1 MPLIHIY
8 SDGVLEH
15 VESRI
20 RFAPQW
26 IPKLIQREIKRTGGA
41 ALKNMQ
47 SMLGRNYYTGA
58 LMRSVKAEY
67 DSKGYR
73 VTISPTAQRGK
84 WDAGLILEFGT
95 GPITHAPWAPI
106 ARWAGTKGAPMPGT
120 IIKIRTKGVE
130 KHPFLDDT
138 MNATKPVIDFAVA
151 QIARGLAISI
161 LYESLE

>member
-73 VTISPTAQRGK
+73 VTISPTAQRGR

-106 ARWAGTKGAPMPGT
+106 ARWAGTKEVGRYERCTDARNNYKDSDERGRET
-120 IIKIRTKGVE
+120 
-130 KHPFLDDT
+130 
-138 MNATKPVIDFAVA
+138 PVF
-151 QIARGLAISI
+151 R
-161 LYESLE
+161 